1 MQMTDIR
8 DKIHKRQF
16 LSPTII
22 AKLPSLTTKNM
33 NLLKQFFRISDN
45 GATEKRM
52 KETLENCERAPAR
65 GEIIKCVRS
74 MDEMEIFASS
84 MLGPK
89 VVLRKTLNVKGSG
102 KNVMVGR
109 VSRIQGG
116 NVTESVTCHQE
127 VFPVMLYFCH
137 YIPMVRVYNVEI
149 LTLQKIKINQAVG
162 VCHIDTSSWS
172 RSHPAFLEL
181 GSAPD
186 GRKWAKWAKSLF
198 FREKMLNEGVVMQM
212 TDIRDK
218 IHKRQFLSPTIIA
231 KLPSLT
237 TKNMNLLKQF
247 FRISDNGATEKRMK
261 ETLENCERAP
271 ARGETIKCVR
281 SMDEMEIFASSM
293 LGPKVVLR
301 KTLNVKGSG
310 KNVMVGRVSRIQGGN
325 VTESVTCHQEVFP
338 VMLYFCHYIPMV
350 RVYNVEILTLQRI
363 KINQAV
369 DVCHIDTSSWSRS
382 HPAFLELGSA
392 PGEIEVCHWIFQND
406 ISWTADA
413 N

>member
-1 MQMTDIR
+1 
-8 DKIHKRQF
+8 
-16 LSPTII
+16 
-22 AKLPSLTTKNM
+22 
-33 NLLKQFFRISDN
+33 
-45 GATEKRM
+45 
-52 KETLENCERAPAR
+52 
-65 GEIIKCVRS
+65 
-74 MDEMEIFASS
+74 
-84 MLGPK
+84 
-89 VVLRKTLNVKGSG
+89 
-102 KNVMVGR
+102 
-109 VSRIQGG
+109 
-116 NVTESVTCHQE
+116 
-127 VFPVMLYFCH
+127 
-137 YIPMVRVYNVEI
+137 
-149 LTLQKIKINQAVG
+149 
-162 VCHIDTSSWS
+162 
-172 RSHPAFLEL
+172 
-181 GSAPD
+181 
-186 GRKWAKWAKSLF
+186 
-198 FREKMLNEGVVMQM
+198 MLNEGVVMQM

-363 KINQAV
+363 KINQV
-369 DVCHIDTSSWSRS
+369 VVVCHIDTSSSSRS

-406 ISWTADA
+406 MSWTDDA

>member
-116 NVTESVTCHQE
+116 
-127 VFPVMLYFCH
+127 M
-137 YIPMVRVYNVEI
+137 
-149 LTLQKIKINQAVG
+149 
-162 VCHIDTSSWS
+162 
-172 RSHPAFLEL
+172 
-181 GSAPD
+181 
-186 GRKWAKWAKSLF
+186 
-198 FREKMLNEGVVMQM
+198 
-212 TDIRDK
+212 
-218 IHKRQFLSPTIIA
+218 
-231 KLPSLT
+231 
-237 TKNMNLLKQF
+237 
-247 FRISDNGATEKRMK
+247 
-261 ETLENCERAP
+261 
-271 ARGETIKCVR
+271 
-281 SMDEMEIFASSM
+281 
-293 LGPKVVLR
+293 
-301 KTLNVKGSG
+301 
-310 KNVMVGRVSRIQGGN
+310 
-325 VTESVTCHQEVFP
+325 
-338 VMLYFCHYIPMV
+338 
-350 RVYNVEILTLQRI
+350 
-363 KINQAV
+363 
-369 DVCHIDTSSWSRS
+369 
-382 HPAFLELGSA
+382 
-392 PGEIEVCHWIFQND
+392 
-406 ISWTADA
+406 
-413 N
+413 